1 MRWLGVATM
10 VVTLGL
16 AVSCS
21 EQGNPFPYVPNLPN
35 DYNRTTKYNLREGET
50 EELLGEVAMFTHEV
64 FEEYFEGLV
73 SEHTVCFDS
82 AGHCLELLYR
92 DRETNQRYTFQ
103 YDSLGRRI
111 EELCYIDSAGTPY
124 DSITTLYTRTEYS
137 YSRNGRTCRARITGP
152 NYKRYTYRL
161 RYDHDGHLHR
171 QIYPD
176 GSRITYDY
184 NTDGR
189 LARITFPDA
198 SYQTFEYNEAG
209 DMTSMRDRE
218 GVMNWYI
225 PDHPTTEYDTQG
237 NIVEEVRYDNGAP
250 NVTRYIRDDHGNW
263 TRRILTRAS
272 SYTRI
277 DNRTFKY
284 FSK

>member
-1 MRWLGVATM
+1 MRWLEVATM

-21 EQGNPFPYVPNLPN
+21 EQGNPFPYVPNQPN
-35 DYNRTTKYNLREGET
+35 DFNRSTKYSLKQGET

-92 DRETNQRYTFQ
+92 DRETNQHYIFQ
-103 YDSLGRRI
+103 YDSLGRRVV
-111 EELCYIDSAGTPY
+111 ELCYMDSAGTPY
-124 DSITTLYTRTEYS
+124 DSISTLYTRTDYS

-152 NYKRYTYRL
+152 KGKRYTYRL
-161 RYDHDGHLHR
+161 RYDHEGHLHR
-171 QIYPD
+171 LVFPD
-176 GSRITYDY
+176 GSRLTYDY
-184 NTDGR
+184 DICGR

-198 SYQTFEYNEAG
+198 SYQTFEYDEAG

-218 GVMNWYI
+218 GVMHWYI
-225 PDHPTTEYDTQG
+225 PDHPTTEYDTCG
-237 NIVEEVRYDNGAP
+237 NIIEEVSYANGAP
-250 NVTRYIRDDHGNW
+250 RVTQYTRDDHGNW
-263 TRRILTRAS
+263 TRRTSTGVS

-277 DNRTFKY
+277 DNRTIKY
-284 FSK
+284 FTK